1 MTHPL
6 SSDARRWGI
15 VAAATSIN
23 LILGVLYAWGVIG
36 KALVSQWHW
45 SKAAASL
52 PFTASTG
59 AFAFTMVFAGR
70 YQDKMGPR
78 YVAALGGIILGAG
91 LIATSFVHSSVGMVL
106 TFGLFAGVGIG
117 IGYSATT
124 PPAIKWFPPSKKG
137 SITGVV
143 VSGVGLA
150 AVYMS
155 PLTAWL
161 LGRFGIPST
170 FLLVGLGALVLVPL
184 LSQFLSNP
192 PVPLS
197 PTGNER
203 RLDSSP
209 EAATA
214 TREFTWQQMLRS
226 RQFYRLWFMFVLS
239 ASAGLM
245 LIMHVPLIARE
256 QAHVDSWGFW
266 LVAIIALC
274 NTSGRLVGGV
284 ISDRFG
290 RSKTLL
296 LAFLVQAL
304 NMLAF
309 SHYTTPGLI
318 IFGSAL
324 TGLCYGSIFTL
335 FPAATADF
343 YGLRNLGVNYGLMF
357 TAFGV
362 AGVSGP
368 YVAGWI
374 RDTFGSYNNA
384 FLLSGGMLL
393 AGCVLITT
401 MRPREKNPAFTQ
413 LVNQQ
418 NVRGQLESV
427 AD

>member
-1 MTHPL
+1 MIVKTYH
-6 SSDARRWGI
+6 RRWI
-15 VAAATSIN
+15 VVTAATSIN
-23 LILGVLYAWGVIG
+23 LILGVLYSWGVIG
-36 KALVSQWHW
+36 KALVGQWHW
-45 SKAAASL
+45 TKAQAAL
-52 PFTASTG
+52 PFTVSTG
-59 AFAFTMVFAGR
+59 AFALTMIFAGKC
-70 YQDKMGPR
+70 QDKVGPR
-78 YVAALGGIILGAG
+78 YVATLGGIILGAG
-91 LIATSFVHSSVGMVL
+91 LMASSLVHSPIGML
-106 TFGLFAGVGIG
+106 WTFGLIGGVGIG

-124 PPAIKWFPPSKKG
+124 PSAIKWFSPSKMG
-137 SITGVV
+137 LIAGVV

-161 LGRFGIPST
+161 LGKFDIPST

-192 PVPLS
+192 PVALS
-197 PTGNER
+197 QTGNER
-203 RLDSSP
+203 RLDPSP

-214 TREFTWQQMLRS
+214 TREFAWQQMLRS

-284 ISDRFG
+284 ISDRLG

-393 AGCVLITT
+393 AGCLLIMT
-401 MRPREKNPAFTQ
+401 MGPREKNPAFTQ
-413 LVNQQ
+413 RVNQQ
-418 NVRGQLESV
+418 NVRVQLESV